1 MIDRRRFLHL
11 LALYSATTGLAAL
24 PGCGRPE
31 PEPQP
36 EPQPEWERLLDE
48 QAAAVAIGRLA
59 LAQLYQDEDSGSLIE
74 ALELRASE
82 LDTGSRE
89 SLEHARTHLRQRHGD
104 DLRQGRLLSLNGYIL
119 SQTELQLTA
128 LIALNATPADRP

>member
-36 EPQPEWERLLDE
+36 AWERLLDE
-48 QAAAVAIGRLA
+48 QAAAIAIGRLA
-59 LAQLYQDEDSGSLIE
+59 LAQLYPDEDSGSLIE

-89 SLEHARTHLRQRHGD
+89 SLEHARTRLRQRHGD
-104 DLRQGRLLSLNGYIL
+104 DLRQGRLLRLNGYIL